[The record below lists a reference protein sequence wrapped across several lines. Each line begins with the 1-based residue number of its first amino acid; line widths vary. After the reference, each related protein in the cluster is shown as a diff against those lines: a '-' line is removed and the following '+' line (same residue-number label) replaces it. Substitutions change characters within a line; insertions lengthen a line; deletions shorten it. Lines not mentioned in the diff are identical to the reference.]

1 MINKERILNTF
12 LELVKIDSETGNE
25 QTVQPILKDKFE
37 SLGLQVKEDHAS
49 SIEGLGANNLI
60 CTLPSNISDKKVPK
74 LYFTS
79 HMDTVVPGINI
90 KPQVKD
96 DGYIYSDGTTV
107 LNADDKAG
115 LAALIETIEQIKERD
130 LPHGQI
136 QFVITVGEESGL
148 VGAKALDTQL
158 LDADF
163 GYAVDASK
171 DVGTTVVG
179 APTQMKIYT
188 TIKGK
193 TAHASTPTKGVS
205 AINIAAKAISRMK

>member
-1 MINKERILNTF
+1 M
-12 LELVKIDSETGNE
+12 
-25 QTVQPILKDKFE
+25 
-37 SLGLQVKEDHAS
+37 
-49 SIEGLGANNLI
+49 
-60 CTLPSNISDKKVPK
+60 
-74 LYFTS
+74 
-79 HMDTVVPGINI
+79 
-90 KPQVKD
+90 
-96 DGYIYSDGTTV
+96 
-107 LNADDKAG
+107 
-115 LAALIETIEQIKERD
+115 ETIEQIKERD

-205 AINIAAKAISRMK
+205 AINIAAKAISRMKLGQIDKLTTANIGNSMVVRLQISLRTKSFLKLKHVLIMMKVFTHKSNI